1 MDVDL
6 PISVTL
12 EVRDT
17 CLCMRAQKAARAL
30 ARKFDHAF
38 SHLGLTHGQFSV
50 MMTLNQPSPPNLNR
64 IASFLGM
71 DRTSL
76 TAKLKALVRNGWV
89 EVTPDPADKRNR
101 QLRLTGEGR
110 DVLKQAYP
118 IWRDTHAEIDENLGV
133 DDALDVRAL
142 LNELSE
148 ISVD

>member
-1 MDVDL
+1 MDDEL
-6 PISVTL
+6 PIMVTL
-12 EVRDT
+12 EVKDT

-50 MMTLNQPSPPNLNR
+50 MMTLNQPTPPNLNR

-89 EVTPDPADKRNR
+89 EVTPDPDDKRNR
-101 QLRLTGEGR
+101 RLSLNDAGR
-110 DVLKQAYP
+110 DILKQAFP
-118 IWRDTHAEIDENLGV
+118 IWRETHRQIDDDLNVDEEFDFRGVLDQLGEI
-133 DDALDVRAL
+133 
-142 LNELSE
+142 
-148 ISVD
+148 